1 MWWGDTFRYM
11 NENYSH
17 LKTINPG
24 QFILSIG
31 GGGKVC
37 GMVGGVMQFI
47 TTAHIFENRGYVV

>member
-1 MWWGDTFRYM
+1 M